1 MDLLVDYCM
10 VKVYAVVRVVET
22 NQFWSEEDDFTLCK
36 PSLKV
41 EPVGQLQAGRLGR
54 IRLSFVNPLDV
65 PLTRCRI
72 TLESPGAFYP
82 ISEQVSNVSAKR
94 SFQHEVLVTPRR
106 SGISTMAVASFTSY
120 EMIDVHGSVKLD
132 IR

>member
-1 MDLLVDYCM
+1 MLRFYI
-10 VKVYAVVRVVET
+10 
-22 NQFWSEEDDFTLCK
+22 
-36 PSLKV
+36 
-41 EPVGQLQAGRLGR
+41 LQAGRLGR
-54 IRLSFVNPLDV
+54 IRLSFVNPLVV

-72 TLESPGAFYP
+72 ALESPGAFHP
-82 ISEQVSNVSAKR
+82 ISEQVSNVAARR

-106 SGISTMAVASFTSY
+106 SGVSTVIVASFSSK